1 MNPNRYDLWDVSSAA
16 GKLIGQALSVSARHL
31 ASGTLR
37 MQFNR
42 EVAYYAK
49 QIADDVALGHTPPER
64 GIQTIVQEQRDLLSQ
79 SRALAHKGQGAIT
92 HRVERIPLNELT
104 RVVLRRD
111 PERLLRFVHA
121 QNLKTSTNT
130 EVTTR
135 ASAPQSPF
143 DPFAFFPREQWPK
156 PIQVNEPGFYV
167 VPKSTTAATLEAQLF
182 TAPNPVV
189 IAKFRA
195 LNPNL
200 NQVKAGQMIVLSDPN
215 NLQCTRED
223 AQLMT
228 AAEKVNAALQP
239 LTPDEA
245 DFMVRHHDEILS
257 FLTQGSTSIG
267 VGEAIF
273 ARNLESV
280 KGSLRDIESL
290 HQRTFQRDGHLRSPE
305 FFAERKRLFS
315 QLDTHL
321 TGLTKKGIG
330 FPDHPNLKSA
340 LGISSRSL
348 VHRWTKAGAP
358 DQIPGYATHMDGV
371 ARAAKYVKYG
381 GWLGTAVGGGASY
394 MKVQD
399 VCTAGD
405 VEACERIKFTESGSF
420 IGGLAGGALAGG
432 VLSGAAAGTICLG
445 LSVPTGGAAMV
456 ICGLVVVGAGS
467 YGVGAAGG
475 AIGEWSGEIIY
486 ESTK

>member
-1 MNPNRYDLWDVSSAA
+1 MNPNRHDLWDVNSAA
-16 GKLIGQALSVSARHL
+16 GKLVGQALSVSARHL

-37 MQFNR
+37 IQFNR
-42 EVAYYAK
+42 EVTYYAK
-49 QIADDVALGHTPPER
+49 HVADDVALGHTTPER
-64 GIQTIVQEQRDLLSQ
+64 GIQAIVQEQRDLLNQ
-79 SRALAHKGQGAIT
+79 SRALSHKGKNAIT
-92 HRVERIPLNELT
+92 HRVERIPLTELT
-104 RVVLRRD
+104 RVVLKRD

-121 QNLKTSTNT
+121 QNLKTNTNT
-130 EVTTR
+130 EITTR
-135 ASAPQSPF
+135 AAAPQSPF
-143 DPFAFFPREQWPK
+143 DPFAFFPREHWPE
-156 PIQVNEPGFYV
+156 PIKVHEPGFYV
-167 VPKSTTAATLEAQLF
+167 VPKSTTAATLETQLF
-182 TAPNPVV
+182 IVPNPVV

-215 NLQCTRED
+215 NPQCTREE
-223 AQLMT
+223 AQLMA
-228 AAEKVNAALQP
+228 AAEKVNAALQA

-257 FLTQGSTSIG
+257 FFTQGSTSIG

-280 KGSLRDIESL
+280 KGSLRDIEAL

-358 DQIPGYATHMDGV
+358 DQIPGYATHIDGV
-371 ARAAKYVKYG
+371 AKAAKYVKYG

-394 MKVQD
+394 MKVQG

-405 VEACERIKFTESGSF
+405 AEACERIKFTESGGF
-420 IGGLAGGALAGG
+420 IGGIAGGVAGGAL
-432 VLSGAAAGTICLG
+432 LSAGTTGAICAALG
-445 LSVPTGGAAMV
+445 LPTGGV
-456 ICGLVVVGAGS
+456 GSLVCGLVVVGAGS
-467 YGVGAAGG
+467 LAAGG
-475 AIGEWSGEIIY
+475 ALGKTGEKTGELIY
-486 ESTK
+486 EVTK